1 MIDQVIG
8 KNIAIVGGGN
18 FCLKFIRFLLETSH
32 GPLAQ
37 VLGIADMN
45 EHADGICHARR
56 HDILTTGDYTR
67 LYSLEGLDTL
77 LELTNDPDM
86 AETIRK
92 TMPAYITL
100 IDHFAARALWDALQ
114 VADVRHR
121 TLDRLNHVG
130 TDHAELI
137 RIFEAFADQL
147 SNVLTQRNKRSY
159 EIEME
164 LVKQERTR
172 TQIIHG
178 STIPTFVINHNHE
191 VTHWN
196 RALEKLSGYRAEQI
210 VGTNR
215 QWAPFWPNERPTMA
229 DVILSRCDESQIKKL
244 YGATWRRSALVD
256 GGYEAEVFF
265 PSLGGS
271 GKWCFFT
278 AAPIQDPGGRIVGA
292 IETLQDVTE
301 DKRAKQ
307 AMAEHAHEL
316 QALCSIYSAL
326 NSHAG
331 LDDRIQN
338 AISEI
343 RRFLSADS
351 ICIYLQKEERTF
363 HLRYCDGNAESID
376 ARPILPEPA
385 SLIQRCADSGKPV
398 IFSDLSAEDHPE
410 IKNLL
415 RTGLQSVAYVPIS
428 AKEKRSL
435 GVLRV
440 GSRNAAHFTQDK
452 RSLLE
457 LLSNRIG
464 ITIENAMLQD
474 QFIKSEEKYKSLF
487 NNDPNPIFILDSRTF
502 QILDINQR
510 AQDCYGY
517 SREGM
522 LTKNFLDIGDADDDL
537 IKTGLS
543 RLLTRQSVLFSKK
556 RHYRKDGSPF
566 YVNINVSH
574 APYGQDHVLIA
585 TTTDISETVEKE
597 TQLIQAGKMTTL
609 GVMAAG
615 MAHEINQPLNVIQI
629 CADFFLKMLNR
640 QQPIDEADLR
650 SMATDIVDN
659 VARAAGVIKHV
670 RDFAR
675 QSDVVRSRVDINAPL
690 TDVFKVLG
698 HQLKVHEIERV
709 LDLDPKI
716 ACIMA
721 DHNRLEQVFIN
732 LVTNAIDAMDEKQE
746 RGQYKDE
753 AKRLTIRTFMEDGQ
767 VAVDIA
773 DTGIGMSEEIK
784 NKIFEPF
791 FTTKKIGKG
800 TGLGISISYGI
811 VRDYDGTIAIDSQAG
826 CGTVFKLRFP
836 AMPSGAEGQP
846 A

>member
-1 MIDQVIG
+1 
-8 KNIAIVGGGN
+8 
-18 FCLKFIRFLLETSH
+18 
-32 GPLAQ
+32 
-37 VLGIADMN
+37 
-45 EHADGICHARR
+45 
-56 HDILTTGDYTR
+56 LT
-67 LYSLEGLDTL
+67 E
-77 LELTNDPDM
+77 
-86 AETIRK
+86 
-92 TMPAYITL
+92 PATL
-100 IDHFAARALWDALQ
+100 I
-114 VADVRHR
+114 
-121 TLDRLNHVG
+121 
-130 TDHAELI
+130 
-137 RIFEAFADQL
+137 
-147 SNVLTQRNKRSY
+147 
-159 EIEME
+159 
-164 LVKQERTR
+164 
-172 TQIIHG
+172 
-178 STIPTFVINHNHE
+178 
-191 VTHWN
+191 
-196 RALEKLSGYRAEQI
+196 
-210 VGTNR
+210 
-215 QWAPFWPNERPTMA
+215 
-229 DVILSRCDESQIKKL
+229 
-244 YGATWRRSALVD
+244 RRSAD
-256 GGYEAEVFF
+256 G
-265 PSLGGS
+265 
-271 GKWCFFT
+271 
-278 AAPIQDPGGRIVGA
+278 
-292 IETLQDVTE
+292 
-301 DKRAKQ
+301 
-307 AMAEHAHEL
+307 
-316 QALCSIYSAL
+316 
-326 NSHAG
+326 
-331 LDDRIQN
+331 
-338 AISEI
+338 
-343 RRFLSADS
+343 
-351 ICIYLQKEERTF
+351 
-363 HLRYCDGNAESID
+363 
-376 ARPILPEPA
+376 
-385 SLIQRCADSGKPV
+385 GKPV

-415 RTGLQSVAYVPIS
+415 LIGLQSVAYVPIS

-517 SREGM
+517 SRAKM
-522 LTKNFLDIGDADDDL
+522 LAINFLDLGDADDDL
-537 IKTGLS
+537 IKTGLT
-543 RLLTRQSVLFSKK
+543 RLLMRQSVLFSKK

-585 TTTDISETVEKE
+585 TTTDINETVEKE

-640 QQPIDEADLR
+640 HQPIDNADLR

-709 LDLDPKI
+709 LDLDPNI

-746 RGQYKDE
+746 LGQHADE
-753 AKRLTIRTFMEDGQ
+753 PKRLTIRTFMENEQ

-773 DTGIGMSEEIK
+773 DTGIGMSDEIK

-826 CGTVFKLRFP
+826 RGTVFKLRFP
-836 AMPSGAEGQP
+836 AMSSSTEGQH